1 MECDSLQNQP
11 MGHEQL
17 PKLLGIGTKDRVMLG
32 RIVLDLVVCLPDK
45 GIVLLVDVGEG
56 ANFLR
61 NV

>member
-1 MECDSLQNQP
+1 

-17 PKLLGIGTKDRVMLG
+17 PKLLGIGTKNQVVLD
-32 RIVLDLVVCLPDK
+32 RIVLVLVACLPDK
-45 GIVLLVDVGEG
+45 GTDLLVDVGEG